1 MKKTSIDVSMITQIA
16 ATPIIKGDEAKKVFL
31 ELKKKKPNPQVKKGE
46 KKLEQMF
53 KDLIK

>member
-1 MKKTSIDVSMITQIA
+1 MATQIA

-31 ELKKKKPNPQVKKGE
+31 ELKKKPNPQVKKGE